1 MEIISQYIKKYFEK
15 NNKHPKTKIKFYKY
29 GCLLEKCGFGKLHLS
44 LHTLT
49 VRLIVINQ

>member
-15 NNKHPKTKIKFYKY
+15 NNKYPKTKIKFYKY
-29 GCLLEKCGFGKLHLS
+29 GRLLGKCGFGKLHLS

-49 VRLIVINQ
+49 GRLIVINQ